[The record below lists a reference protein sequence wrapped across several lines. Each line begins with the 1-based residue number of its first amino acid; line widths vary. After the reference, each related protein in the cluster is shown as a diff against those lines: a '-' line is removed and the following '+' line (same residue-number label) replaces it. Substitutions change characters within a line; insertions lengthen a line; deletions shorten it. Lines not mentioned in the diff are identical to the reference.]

1 MATSGAVRLLDFN
14 PVGGTT
20 APLLFSWQE
29 LGLGGGAGGAAAAG
43 EAAGGAAAEAAAA
56 PEAAGKKAGSAVG
69 AAAAAGGRGSSAA
82 EQPAAAAA
90 CCGGTCA
97 AQHEAG
103 AGAAVAGEPSY
114 LEQLRRVRALSL
126 AEQQQGSSASGV
138 ATEQQQGSSAS
149 GVATEQQQA
158 QQAPPQQA
166 QQPRQQLELRVI
178 EEPVALRPHTL
189 AYGVPFDFVDSSEGS
204 ALERLMA
211 QTQQAGAPE
220 LWAALAAQSGGVSG
234 AEN

>member
-43 EAAGGAAAEAAAA
+43 EAAGGAATGAAAGTGA
-56 PEAAGKKAGSAVG
+56 AATEAGAAVG
-69 AAAAAGGRGSSAA
+69 AAAAAGGQGSSAA

-103 AGAAVAGEPSY
+103 TGAAVAGEPSY
-114 LEQLRRVRALSL
+114 LAQLRRVQALSL

-138 ATEQQQGSSAS
+138 ATEQ
-149 GVATEQQQA
+149 
-158 QQAPPQQA
+158 QQA

-234 AEN
+234 GEN